1 MRRWKKTVSS
11 VGSVLSHRPKSLENR
26 HPSSSGLGHHP
37 LKVAARVRIPLGLPI
52 VSLRGPSFILSPC
65 VNDYIFTRVK

>member
-1 MRRWKKTVSS
+1 MKAVDPGNPSPIVSWPWLPE
-11 VGSVLSHRPKSLENR
+11 GQDP
-26 HPSSSGLGHHP
+26 HHP

-52 VSLRGPSFILSPC
+52 ASSGGPSFILSPC